1 MIEIGKNR
9 KGMTLVELMLA
20 IFIMTIIIT
29 SAMSIAAIYLKGR
42 STIKKSQDNIE
53 EMSLALNMLAKE
65 LRMSNCDT
73 DDSDRCSFNNNIF
86 KGGDGYQSIT
96 VVDNNDIE
104 GDSHTYEFDA
114 AGLKKDNDILVSG
127 VTGKFYVFPNID
139 TAQIPPSPASGDP
152 YFSKRVPRITIMME
166 KDDGSGQPIILQT
179 TVSMRG
185 GYQDVN

>member
-1 MIEIGKNR
+1 MKKNK

-20 IFIMTIIIT
+20 IFIMTIIIM
-29 SAMSIAAIYLKGR
+29 SAMSIASIYLKGR

-65 LRMSNCDT
+65 IRMSNCDT
-73 DDSDRCSFNNNIF
+73 DDSDRCSFNDNSF
-86 KGGDGYQSIT
+86 KSDGRQSIT

-104 GDSHTYEFDA
+104 GDPHTYEFDA
-114 AGLKKDNDILVSG
+114 AGLKKGNDILVSG
-127 VTGKFYVFPNID
+127 VTGKFYVFPNISEGQ
-139 TAQIPPSPASGDP
+139 TPGSIPDDDP

-166 KDDGSGQPIILQT
+166 KDDGSGQPIVLQT